1 MTVQGGGGGRK
12 VPPGSAPPT
21 TARSETG
28 STPPVK
34 VTAPAAPAV
43 PGKEAA
49 PKDAFDARHTDPRL
63 SSERAAL
70 PMSDGHTTSG
80 INSMVRVLE
89 DTRAQILDEHKA
101 LREKL
106 QRVVGELARSGFE
119 RSLLDSRRD
128 ELTALRQ
135 RLSTLRR
142 RLQHIQRRM
151 KGALGK
157 SRTADADV
165 TKNLTAQ
172 LERLQK
178 LEPGVQ
184 RALVALSAIEQACG
198 GEAFAGSSLKLV
210 GDASAEERGTALAHA
225 MPGAA
230 VAQGIAHLL
239 AHAQPEQPLQS
250 PSSSS
255 SPAGNDPVE
264 NLQGLANA
272 LLTSL

>member
-1 MTVQGGGGGRK
+1 M
-12 VPPGSAPPT
+12 
-21 TARSETG
+21 SE
-28 STPPVK
+28 
-34 VTAPAAPAV
+34 A
-43 PGKEAA
+43 
-49 PKDAFDARHTDPRL
+49 
-63 SSERAAL
+63 
-70 PMSDGHTTSG
+70 HTTSG

-119 RSLLDSRRD
+119 RSLLDTRRD

-142 RLQHIQRRM
+142 RLHHIQRRM

-210 GDASAEERGTALAHA
+210 GDASAEDCGTALAHA

-250 PSSSS
+250 SSSS
-255 SPAGNDPVE
+255 SSSSAGGSDPVE